1 MVWVSVKKPFLRM
14 GNSPR
19 YAKLEKKKS
28 GLKISVIWNLW
39 VESSSVCA
47 EEVRR
52 DVQLWVSA
60 ESVKQNADMNPLH
73 HVNLMVLEFL
83 LKLINYDCRKAQ
95 SEFDPPCNT
104 VWKAWQWY
112 QTHCKYSKSIIQICV
127 QTHKLSFFLYFHLVW
142 TCFNILVHWFPMFQI
157 KYKWIRV

>member
-1 MVWVSVKKPFLRM
+1 M
-14 GNSPR
+14 
-19 YAKLEKKKS
+19 
-28 GLKISVIWNLW
+28 W

-95 SEFDPPCNT
+95 SEFDPPRNT

-112 QTHCKYSKSIIQICV
+112 QTHCQYSKSIIQICV

-157 KYKWIRV
+157 KYKWIRVQCSTVIHVIHLYYIKGKNVPHIIMFRLQSAYNGI